1 MTTIEVPPA
10 RREAARELSI
20 ASRGRDAWKIYTH
33 LIVDSHEDLGL
44 DLSTDSHWFHL
55 VTPDG
60 YPAVWDV
67 LWLKL
72 TGASDDM
79 ESPDYAETEVHEC
92 GTFYDMR
99 PRLAAIIDHPR
110 RVPGSAV
117 DCKVNEWA
125 LHFQLPILDPAPDCL
140 RTDPRH

>member
-20 ASRGRDAWKIYTH
+20 ASRGRDAWKIYAH

-44 DLSTDSHWFHL
+44 SLSTDSHWFYR

-67 LWLKL
+67 VWLKM
-72 TGASDDM
+72 TGTSDDI
-79 ESPDYAETEVHEC
+79 ESAGYKEEEVPEC

-99 PRLAAIIDHPR
+99 TRLAAILDHKR
-110 RVPGSAV
+110 RVPGSPV
-117 DCKVNEWA
+117 HCVVNEWA
-125 LHFQLPILDPAPDCL
+125 LHYQLPNLNPAPDCL
-140 RTDPRH
+140 RTDRH